1 MSKLDEFIAQ
11 VKTVG
16 LARTNRYTVIIT
28 PPPLLNDG
36 GSLREFSIMCDQVQ
50 LPGINLAT
58 TQNRTFGEFREVPY
72 EKLYGDIQLSFY
84 VDNDL
89 SVKRFFDDW
98 MAVIQ
103 NNGTRAFEYYNNYIS
118 DMIINVED
126 LEDRVRYSL
135 TAYECYPKTISPI
148 QMDYSG
154 KDVMKMQVTMQYKY
168 WRRTT
173 EGSEVPMTMP
183 NYVDRDEMVP
193 ESFHNEQMIEPEF
206 ENNNIGNPMGDA
218 SGWGN
223 GW

>member
-28 PPPLLNDG
+28 PPPRLNDG
-36 GSLREFSIMCDQVQ
+36 GSLDVFSMMCDQVQ

-58 TQNRTFGEFREVPY
+58 TQNRSFGEFREVPY

-103 NNGTRAFEYYNNYIS
+103 NNGSRTFEYYNNYVS

-126 LEDRVRYSL
+126 LEDNVRYSV

-148 QMDYSG
+148 QMDYSA
-154 KDVMKMQVTMQYKY
+154 KDIMKMQVTMQYKY
-168 WRRTT
+168 WRR
-173 EGSEVPMTMP
+173 SEDTPHAPLTP
-183 NYVDRDEMVP
+183 PSIDRDEMASETYYNDVKT
-193 ESFHNEQMIEPEF
+193 ITEPEP
-206 ENNNIGNPMGDA
+206 ENNIGNPMGDL
-218 SGWGN
+218 SGYGSNW
-223 GW
+223 